1 MATVPRTVTDQDQ
14 DIAYPT
20 RDGRPM
26 GETDL
31 HRNKMA
37 DLIETLEDHFSGDP
51 DIYVSGN
58 LLVFYERGDRRKH
71 VSPDV
76 FVVRGV
82 PKKPLRD
89 HYLIWREG
97 KAPEFVIE
105 VTSKS
110 TRGEDQK
117 KKPIL
122 YRDVLKIAEYFLF
135 DPTEDYLKPPFQG
148 FRLVEGQYVAIE
160 PVLGRLPSTVLG
172 LHLERS
178 GVDLRL
184 FDPTTRR
191 WLPTPR
197 ERAETERSAPRPN
210 MSAPRPNV
218 SAPRP
223 NVSAEAERERARPNV
238 SAEREKAER
247 TRIEAE
253 AIRLREENESLR
265 RRLGKRS

>member
-1 MATVPRTVTDQDQ
+1 MATVPRTVSDQDQ

-37 DLIETLEDHFSGDP
+37 DLIATLEDHFAGDP

-58 LLVFYERGDRRKH
+58 LLVLYERGDRRKH

-110 TRGEDQK
+110 TRGEDQR

-122 YRDVLKIAEYFLF
+122 YRDVLKVAEYFLF
-135 DPTEDYLKPPFQG
+135 DPTEDYLRPPFQG
-148 FRLVEGQYVAIE
+148 FRLVEGEYVPIE

-184 FDPTTRR
+184 FDPTTRK

-197 ERAETERSAPRPN
+197 ERAEH
-210 MSAPRPNV
+210 
-218 SAPRP
+218 
-223 NVSAEAERERARPNV
+223 
-238 SAEREKAER
+238 EKAER
-247 TRIEAE
+247 IRIEAE
-253 AIRLREENESLR
+253 VVRLREENESLR

>member
-1 MATVPRTVTDQDQ
+1 MATVPRTVTDQNQ

-37 DLIETLEDHFSGDP
+37 DLIATLEDHFSGDP
-51 DIYVSGN
+51 NIYVSGN

-110 TRGEDQK
+110 TRREDQK

-122 YRDVLKIAEYFLF
+122 YRDVLKVAEYFLF

-148 FRLVEGQYVAIE
+148 FRLVEGEYVPIE
-160 PVLGRLPSTVLG
+160 PVLGRLPSIVLG

-184 FDPTTRR
+184 FDPATRR

-197 ERAETERSAPRPN
+197 ERAEAERERAEAECER
-210 MSAPRPNV
+210 
-218 SAPRP
+218 
-223 NVSAEAERERARPNV
+223 AEAERERAD
-238 SAEREKAER
+238 REKAER

-253 AIRLREENESLR
+253 VIRLREENESLR
-265 RRLGKRS
+265 RRLGERS

>member
-1 MATVPRTVTDQDQ
+1 MAEEKMMATVPRTATDQDQ

-20 RDGRPM
+20 RDRRPM

-31 HRNKMA
+31 HRNKMW
-37 DLIETLEDHFSGDP
+37 DVIETLDDHFAGDR

-58 LLVFYERGDRRKH
+58 LLVFYERGNRRKH

-82 PKKPLRD
+82 PKNPLRD

-105 VTSKS
+105 VTSKT
-110 TRGEDQK
+110 TRREDQK

-122 YRDVLKIAEYFLF
+122 YRDVLKVAEYFLF
-135 DPTEDYLKPPFQG
+135 DPSEDYLKPPFQG
-148 FRLVEGQYVAIE
+148 FRLVEGEYVPIE
-160 PVLGRLPSTVLG
+160 PVQGRLPSTVLG

-184 FDPTTRR
+184 FDPASGR
-191 WLPTPR
+191 WLMTPR
-197 ERAETERSAPRPN
+197 ER
-210 MSAPRPNV
+210 
-218 SAPRP
+218 
-223 NVSAEAERERARPNV
+223 AEAERERAEAEREQAEAERERAEAERER
-238 SAEREKAER
+238 AEREKTER
-247 TRIEAE
+247 
-253 AIRLREENESLR
+253 
-265 RRLGKRS
+265 

>member
-1 MATVPRTVTDQDQ
+1 MATIPRTVTNQDQ
-14 DIAYPT
+14 EIAYPT

-31 HRNKMA
+31 HRNQMA
-37 DLIETLEDHFSGDP
+37 DLIATLEDHFSGDSNT
-51 DIYVSGN
+51 YVSGN

-89 HYLIWREG
+89 HYLIWRGG

-105 VTSKS
+105 LTSKS
-110 TRGEDQK
+110 TRGEDQR

-122 YRDVLKIAEYFLF
+122 YRDVFRVAEYFLF
-135 DPTEDYLKPPFQG
+135 DPTEDYLEPPLQG
-148 FRLVEGQYVAIE
+148 FRLVEGQYIPIE
-160 PVLGRLPSTVLG
+160 PVSSRLPSTVLG

-178 GVDLRL
+178 EGDLRL
-184 FDPTTRR
+184 FDPTTRM
-191 WLPTPR
+191 WLPTLR
-197 ERAETERSAPRPN
+197 ER
-210 MSAPRPNV
+210 
-218 SAPRP
+218 
-223 NVSAEAERERARPNV
+223 
-238 SAEREKAER
+238 AEREKAER

-253 AIRLREENESLR
+253 VILLREENESLR

>member
-20 RDGRPM
+20 RDGKPM

-31 HRNKMA
+31 HRNKMI
-37 DLIETLEDHFSGDP
+37 DLIESLEDHFAEAP
-51 DIYVSGN
+51 EIYVSGN
-58 LLVFYERGDRRKH
+58 LLVFYERGNRRKH

-82 PKKPLRD
+82 PKRPLRD

-110 TRGEDQK
+110 TRGEDERK
-117 KKPIL
+117 KRIL
-122 YRDVLKIAEYFLF
+122 YRDILKVTEYFLF

-148 FRLVEGQYVAIE
+148 FRLVEGEYIAIE

-184 FDPTTRR
+184 FDPKTKQ

-197 ERAETERSAPRPN
+197 ERAEAERER
-210 MSAPRPNV
+210 
-218 SAPRP
+218 
-223 NVSAEAERERARPNV
+223 AEAERER
-238 SAEREKAER
+238 AEREKAER
-247 TRIEAE
+247 TRVEAE
-253 AIRLREENESLR
+253 VNRLREENESLR